1 MYKVLR
7 TSPLSFYLKILQEK
21 YNTLWNGIGIEIN
34 TLQGEKNKTLLE
46 SADLVW
52 SSLVW
57 FHWYR
62 TEKSLQLHIRILF
75 FTRQFKIQKIFIV
88 AEIKAWISDI

>member
-7 TSPLSFYLKILQEK
+7 TSLLSFYLKILQEK

-46 SADLVW
+46 SAD
-52 SSLVW
+52 
-57 FHWYR
+57 
-62 TEKSLQLHIRILF
+62 
-75 FTRQFKIQKIFIV
+75 
-88 AEIKAWISDI
+88 